1 MQPKVTL
8 ALAFLI
14 ITLLSSAQAL
24 DVALTSQTVVG
35 NILSAYYIQ
44 QTYHTGQH
52 VRIGGL
58 EGEIIRIAP
67 TSVLI
72 ETAEGRASMPAKE
85 FSENVSLLLAPSED

>member
-35 NILSAYYIQ
+35 NILFESALLTPLIC
-44 QTYHTGQH
+44 
-52 VRIGGL
+52 
-58 EGEIIRIAP
+58 IIMIMFA
-67 TSVLI
+67 LMI
-72 ETAEGRASMPAKE
+72 
-85 FSENVSLLLAPSED
+85 